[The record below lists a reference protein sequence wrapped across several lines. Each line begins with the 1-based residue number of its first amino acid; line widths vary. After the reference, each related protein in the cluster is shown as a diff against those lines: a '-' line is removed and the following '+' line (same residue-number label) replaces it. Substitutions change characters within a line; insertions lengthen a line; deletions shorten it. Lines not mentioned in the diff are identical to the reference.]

1 MATLVTFKNM
11 SKFSKHR
18 EKPKWKP
25 REGSLVVKT
34 GDNILIELGEIHE
47 ISGERWVWITD
58 GYRTWRNPVRD
69 IVETIKNGS
78 WRVVKDGPIE
88 PEKIL
93 KDFKFL

>member
-1 MATLVTFKNM
+1 V
-11 SKFSKHR
+11 SRFSKHR

-25 REGSLVVKT
+25 KEGALVVET
-34 GDNILIELGEIHE
+34 GDNVLIELGEIHE

-58 GYRTWRNPVRD
+58 GTNTWRNPVRHV
-69 IVETIKNGS
+69 IETIKEGG

-93 KDFKFL
+93 RDFKFI